1 MLYPGITYAALERR
15 REILNSYIFPKL
27 SGLSGYVS
35 EINKCDYIMTNSSKT
50 ILRKRHLFLRD
61 LDFQSETVEGKTH

>member
-1 MLYPGITYAALERR
+1 MQLLSAGVKFSNL
-15 REILNSYIFPKL
+15 IFFSKL

-50 ILRKRHLFLRD
+50 ILRKRHLFLRNLNLQD
-61 LDFQSETVEGKTH
+61 ETIEGKTH

>member
-1 MLYPGITYAALERR
+1 MGHNVWDK
-15 REILNSYIFPKL
+15 ILKSYIFPKL

-50 ILRKRHLFLRD
+50 ILRKRHLFLRNLNLQD
-61 LDFQSETVEGKTH
+61 ETIEGKTH